1 MQDKVD
7 ELYKLSDERVS
18 LHALGNSANKSGII
32 IKNSDFRTFWTSF
45 VYEGRKSELAP
56 CALAHFLKKHASI
69 RFKR

>member
-32 IKNSDFRTFWTSF
+32 IKNDDFRTF
-45 VYEGRKSELAP
+45 
-56 CALAHFLKKHASI
+56 
-69 RFKR
+69 